1 MSEMGH
7 SPVGASSM
15 YRVIACPG
23 SVSMSSGVEDEESA
37 FAKEGT
43 AAHAVGECCL
53 RNDWEPWEY
62 VGLPVEGQMVTVEM
76 SNAVAFYVNVIKGW
90 FPERTSDN
98 SWVERRFHCPT
109 IHPLFFGTSDFAYAY
124 LRMRRLHVVDY
135 KHGAGIVVEAEGNP
149 QGMYYACGIL
159 EELELWDAVDE
170 VVIHIV
176 QPRGWHVE
184 GPHRTWKVSVSDLV
198 EWLEDVCVPAMK
210 LALVSR
216 DTVAGEH
223 CRFCPARSR
232 QCPALMEAMAELE
245 ELMKMAMKD
254 EKGAEE
260 LTAEQLGRL
269 LELREIGKI
278 VFKAAETVA
287 HSRLRAGKKVPGLK
301 LVPARTNRVFKDG
314 AEAAAKETFGKRAYT
329 APEFKSPA
337 DIDQMPGGKEFTA
350 RWAFKPQGMTTVTIE
365 GDPRER
371 VNRDAKSLFKPRKGG

>member
-1 MSEMGH
+1 MGH

-15 YRVIACPG
+15 YRVIACAG
-23 SVSMSSGVEDEESA
+23 SVNMSRGVEDDESD

-53 RNDWEPWEY
+53 KNDWEPWEY
-62 VGLPVEGQMVTVEM
+62 IGLPVEGQMVTTEM
-76 SNAVAFYVNVIKGW
+76 ANAVAYYVNTIKEW
-90 FPERTSDN
+90 FPERTPDN

-135 KHGAGIVVEAEGNP
+135 KHGAGIVVEAENNP

-159 EELELWDAVDE
+159 EELELWDDIDE

-176 QPRGWHVE
+176 QPRGWHID
-184 GPHRTWKVSVSDLV
+184 GQHRTWRVSTDALV

-210 LALVSR
+210 RALVSR

-245 ELMKMAMKD
+245 ELMKMALKD
-254 EKGAEE
+254 EKGAEA
-260 LTAEQLGRL
+260 LTDAQLGRL
-269 LELREIGKI
+269 LELKQLGAI
-278 VFKAAETVA
+278 VFKAAEKVA
-287 HSRLRAGKKVPGLK
+287 HGRLSAGKEVPGVK
-301 LVPARTNRVFKDG
+301 LVAARTNRVFKDG
-314 AEAAAKETFGKRAYT
+314 AEAAAKEKFGKKALT
-329 APEFKSPA
+329 EPKLKSPA
-337 DIDQMPGGKEFTA
+337 EIDEMPGGKEFTA
-350 RWAFKPQGMTTVTIE
+350 RWAFKPEGATTVAVD
-365 GDPRER
+365 GDPRDR
-371 VNRDAKSLFKPRKGG
+371 VIRDAKSLFKPRKDK